1 MTIKAAS
8 PAQVSNPFSER
19 TQQLLLLCYY
29 DPAGISTVPEIVA
42 FMQAHS
48 AFPIVVLNLFEHG
61 KNRNSVKLSA
71 SLNISRFAGVVVHNS
86 ISYDVDNLRAM
97 DSLLDIPLKD
107 FQGIKVLMK
116 QDENYRFKEL
126 AGYVGETHYDLIF
139 TCLPPESIPLV
150 YPSSLVGSPR
160 FSRMLT
166 GYVTPTLR
174 NLSGTTTSDRPID
187 IGYRGSV
194 QPLSFG
200 RLAYEKRQIGDEV
213 NRRLGSEGLTLNISS
228 RWEDRIG
235 TDAWFAFLASCK
247 ATLGAES
254 GASVFD
260 LGGDLAE
267 RCANAEAK
275 YGPFQEGAAYAEN
288 YLSELRE
295 IEGTVDYNQ
304 ISPRHFEAAATKT
317 LQILYPGRYSDIF
330 SAGRHYVE
338 LKRDFSNLEE
348 VVAILLDETR
358 RQQIVDVAHLEIIQN
373 QKYWIETFVAE
384 FDALLDEIFS
394 EKSLQAVD
402 WRSSDKSFNVL
413 LLAAHEP
420 SIDPRL
426 AWIAQGAPSAI
437 KVMQIG
443 VLPLGRTGIERFDP
457 HGRNLVLATAGIPFD
472 RSMLVRWYGA
482 ASKRSAGWAGLAEL
496 SLIANAVDL
505 SLPQFLELFNAPDD
519 ERVDQFKWYLNY
531 VLTTAATILANVER
545 VRGFHAVIATDLIT
559 LPVALIVKG
568 LAGVPVIYDA
578 HEYWPEADSEGL
590 EFEKEY
596 WIEMERRLV
605 PHADYCQT
613 VSPGL
618 AELMTKQYGSEFS
631 YVPNCEPLASLLG
644 RMSDAYREE
653 KFCRFIFQGGFAPC
667 RGLDL
672 LIDAWSLTDQRALL
686 LLRGPD
692 NAYRKKLMERAAG
705 TGLLG
710 TRIHFLEAV
719 GEHELVAR
727 ARDGDVGLIPYTPAN
742 LNYANCSPNKTTQY
756 LAAGLPILANHTHYV
771 AAVICESEAGI
782 VADFSRQGNIV
793 QSVQWFVDNP
803 VERFSMGNRGQTYFR
818 EHFNWEAVSAKMY
831 KKVESL
837 LIGTKPSQ
845 LLVAGSKP
853 SVNMYLPPK
862 RSWHQQLITAVLL
875 SVRRVW
881 RVLPMGVRLTLGPA
895 ARRALG
901 SLRRYTRD

>member
-1 MTIKAAS
+1 MTIKAVS
-8 PAQVSNPFSER
+8 PAQVSNPFSKR
-19 TQQLLLLCYY
+19 TEQLLLLCYY
-29 DPAGISTVPEIVA
+29 DPAGISTVPETVA
-42 FMQAHS
+42 FMQSSS

-61 KNRNSVKLSA
+61 KNQNSVKLSPN
-71 SLNISRFAGVVVHNS
+71 LNISRFAGVVVHNS

-97 DSLLDIPLKD
+97 DSLLDIPLKG
-107 FQGIKVLMK
+107 FQGVKVLMK

-150 YPSSLVGSPR
+150 YPESIVGNPR

-174 NLSGTTTSDRPID
+174 SLSGTASNRPID

-213 NRRLGSEGLTLNISS
+213 IRRLASEGLTLNISS

-235 TDAWFAFLASCK
+235 NDAWFAFLASCK

-260 LGGDLAE
+260 IRGDLAE

-275 YGPFQEGAAYAEN
+275 YGPFQEDAAYAEN

-295 IEGTVDYNQ
+295 IEGAVDYNQ

-330 SAGRHYVE
+330 IAGRHYVE
-338 LKRDFSNLEE
+338 LKRDFSNLDE
-348 VVAILLDETR
+348 VIAILLDETR
-358 RQQIVDVAHLEIIQN
+358 LQQIVDVSHLEIIQN
-373 QKYWIETFVAE
+373 EKYWIETFVAQ
-384 FDALLDEIFS
+384 FDTLLDEIFS
-394 EKSLQAVD
+394 ENPVKDVG
-402 WRSSDKSFNVL
+402 WRSSEESFNVL

-443 VLPLGRTGIERFDP
+443 VLPLGRTDIQRVDP
-457 HGRNLVLATAGIPFD
+457 RGRNLLLAKAGMPFD

-482 ASKRSAGWAGLAEL
+482 ASKHPAGWAGLAEL
-496 SLIANAVDL
+496 SLIANSLDL
-505 SLPQFLELFNAPDD
+505 ALPQFLELFNAPDN
-519 ERVDQFKWYLNY
+519 ERVHQFKWYLNY

-545 VRGFHAVIATDLIT
+545 VRGFHAVIATDLVT
-559 LPVALIVKG
+559 LPAALIVKG
-568 LAGVPVIYDA
+568 LTGVPVIYDA
-578 HEYWPEADSEGL
+578 HEYWPEMDSDGL
-590 EFEKEY
+590 EFEEEY
-596 WIEMERRLV
+596 WLEMERRLV

-618 AELMTKQYGSEFS
+618 AELMTRQYGCKFA
-631 YVPNCEPLASLLG
+631 YVPNCEPLSSLLDETLET
-644 RMSDAYREE
+644 RNEE
-653 KFCRFIFQGGFAPC
+653 KFCKFIFQGGFAPC

-672 LIDAWSLTDQRALL
+672 LIDAWSMTDKRALL
-686 LLRGPD
+686 LLRGRD
-692 NAYRKKLMERAAG
+692 NDYRKKMMKRAAA

-710 TRIHFLEAV
+710 TRIYFPDAV
-719 GEHELVAR
+719 GEDELVAR

-742 LNYANCSPNKTTQY
+742 PNYANCSPNKTTQY
-756 LAAGLPILANHTHYV
+756 MAAGLPILANQTHYV
-771 AAVICESEAGI
+771 AAIICESEAGVVTDFSQQKNI
-782 VADFSRQGNIV
+782 VA
-793 QSVQWFVDNP
+793 SVQWFVDNP
-803 VERFSMGNRGQTYFR
+803 VERFSMGSRGRAYFR
-818 EHFNWEAVSAKMY
+818 EHFNWEAVSGKMY
-831 KKVESL
+831 EKITSL
-837 LIGTKPSQ
+837 VIGAKPSQ
-845 LLVAGSKP
+845 FWVAGPKP
-853 SVNMYLPPK
+853 LEDMYLPPK
-862 RSWHQQLITAVLL
+862 RRSDEKLVSAPLS
-875 SVRRVW
+875 SVRRIW
-881 RVLPMGVRLTLGPA
+881 RFLPIGVRLSLGPA
-895 ARRALG
+895 VRSALG
-901 SLRRYTRD
+901 AVHRFTRD